1 MIILL
6 IKWAQKSQ
14 VDDLIDRANASQALK
29 IFLMKKSQKN
39 INDFN
44 DEEDLDHMLMI
55 LLHDKVNADNRLMIL

>member
-1 MIILL
+1 M

-14 VDDLIDRANASQALK
+14 VDDLIDRANAGQALK